1 VEGDELLGYVSLV
14 ETDTKD
20 GYLGAILVMDCYGVP
35 KEFRATFPVKPTL
48 VQKTLYGD
56 ALETYIGVELCG
68 KPLIQS
74 ASHNIN
80 LLAVNR
86 DSLLGIREATEFPVL
101 FFQRTGETLEI
112 SSALESQETGSQ
124 LQIKSKSGRFQ
135 PITVSAFHSS
145 PGDVQTSFPLMDE
158 TFSAI
163 DLFEPFERIER
174 ALQVLA
180 SQDQRFQ

>member
-1 VEGDELLGYVSLV
+1 MEGDELLGYVSLV

-20 GYLGAILVMDCYGVP
+20 GYLGAILVMDCNGVP
-35 KEFRATFPVKPTL
+35 KEFRATFPVKPTI

-56 ALETYIGVELCG
+56 TLENYIGVELCG

-74 ASHNIN
+74 ASHKMNM
-80 LLAVNR
+80 LAVNR
-86 DSLLGIREATEFPVL
+86 ESLLGIRVATEFPVL
-101 FFQRTGETLEI
+101 LFQRAGEALEI
-112 SSALESQETGSQ
+112 SSAMESQETGSL
-124 LQIKSKSGRFQ
+124 LQIKSNSGRFQ

-145 PGDVQTSFPLMDE
+145 PGDVQSAFPLMDE
-158 TFSAI
+158 VFSAI